1 MRLRGELSGARG
13 AYRRASRVG
22 RDPQPGLALLRLLE
36 GDAAAAAVS
45 IARAVAESNNTT
57 DQARLLPAQVEILVE
72 AGDLSGAGHSARAL
86 EELAGT
92 HDSPFLDATVRQSRA
107 RVLLAE
113 REAVPAL
120 RLLREACRVWRHLDL
135 PYEQAR
141 TRALMAR
148 SCQMLGDEDTVALER
163 DAATRLFT
171 QLGAE
176 RDLLDEGIGR
186 ATADRH
192 RLTNRELEVLRLV
205 ARGLTNRDIADELV
219 VAVRTVDSHV
229 SNLFTKLGVTNRA
242 AATAFAYT
250 HDLA

>member
-1 MRLRGELSGARG
+1 
-13 AYRRASRVG
+13 
-22 RDPQPGLALLRLLE
+22 
-36 GDAAAAAVS
+36 
-45 IARAVAESNNTT
+45 
-57 DQARLLPAQVEILVE
+57 
-72 AGDLSGAGHSARAL
+72 
-86 EELAGT
+86 
-92 HDSPFLDATVRQSRA
+92 
-107 RVLLAE
+107 
-113 REAVPAL
+113 
-120 RLLREACRVWRHLDL
+120 
-135 PYEQAR
+135 
-141 TRALMAR
+141 
-148 SCQMLGDEDTVALER
+148 MLGDEDAVALER

-176 RDLLDEGIGR
+176 RDLLDGGIGR

-242 AATAFAYT
+242 AATAFAFT